1 MTEFVR
7 RPRGR
12 PSSEQGETREALLQ
26 AAQLLFAE
34 RSFMQVG
41 IRDIAE
47 VAGVALGSINYHFGS
62 KEGLL
67 EALCDRITPALLEE
81 RIARLRCV
89 LLEDDGSRE
98 TRIRAVLRALIEPVL
113 RWSQRPETQLFFT
126 PFMSR
131 VRLDG
136 PQRIRD
142 MMRMEVASLRPFQ
155 EALGELMPE
164 LSEAEIGWR
173 LHFGLAIE
181 HAMTADMERL
191 HTLTQ
196 GASDGESL
204 ERMIERV
211 IDFLMEGGFGSP
223 VSLAPTSRLA

>member
-1 MTEFVR
+1 MTESVR

-26 AAQLLFAE
+26 AAQSLFAQ

-47 VAGVALGSINYHFGS
+47 AAGVAVGSISYHFGS

-67 EALCDRITPALLEE
+67 EALCDRITPALLED
-81 RIARLRCV
+81 RIARLKAVR
-89 LLEDDGSRE
+89 LMGGSRNE
-98 TRIRAVLRALIEPVL
+98 QIRAVLRALIEPVL
-113 RWSQRPETQLFFT
+113 EWSQRPDTQLFFA
-126 PFMSR
+126 PFMTR

-142 MMRMEVASLRPFQ
+142 MMRMEVASLRPFHD
-155 EALGELMPE
+155 ALAQLLPE
-164 LSEAEIGWR
+164 LNEAEIGWR
-173 LHFGLAIE
+173 LHFALAIE

-191 HTLTQ
+191 HVLTQ
-196 GASDGESL
+196 GASEGESM

-211 IDFLMEGGFGSP
+211 IDFLMDGGFGSP
-223 VSLAPTSRLA
+223 TALAPASRMA